1 MLYLLQ
7 QPLIKEAAGRWSV
20 HGDLT
25 DGSRSVS
32 RMPGSDQLLPSWGW
46 HQNDINRQTDGVRK
60 QRRKSPKSWNSGNY
74 LPERG
79 EGREARICKR
89 NINWLPLSRP
99 EGGTKPAAQPWVG
112 DRHPEQHVPHGGG
125 SHKAVILF
133 IPTSDADGT

>member
-1 MLYLLQ
+1 MA
-7 QPLIKEAAGRWSV
+7 QPRTLGGCITVAA
-20 HGDLT
+20 
-25 DGSRSVS
+25 SRSVS

-99 EGGTKPAAQPWVG
+99 EGGTKPAAQEARGRRPCALVKNKG
-112 DRHPEQHVPHGGG
+112 RSCAQEPTGPSRQARV
-125 SHKAVILF
+125 AVSL
-133 IPTSDADGT
+133 SQNAR